1 MRLRPNKARDLCWC
15 GLSEGLLGR
24 GGECGLGD
32 WETFDGRF
40 IQVGRERVYIHRE
53 AKSQAEVR
61 EETGR
66 GKTPK

>member
-32 WETFDGRF
+32 WGTFDGGK
-40 IQVGRERVYIHRE
+40 VSSGWGREREYIYIEKLR
-53 AKSQAEVR
+53 ARQK
-61 EETGR
+61 
-66 GKTPK
+66 